1 MRTDGVCKKL
11 GMNARRERVTN
22 RVALLKCADWLS
34 HLTIIIIKANLL
46 PHVTAL
52 LLVQPSPPL
61 ALQQGEFHDGTRNHK

>member
-1 MRTDGVCKKL
+1 M
-11 GMNARRERVTN
+11 
-22 RVALLKCADWLS
+22 
-34 HLTIIIIKANLL
+34 L